1 MSNIKYTIGD
11 LLNSEQQGLVNTVN
25 LNGFMGKGIAY
36 QFKKKFPLN
45 YEAYVKA
52 CKNKEIDIGKVFIF
66 EENDK
71 TIINF
76 PTKINWREGTKI
88 EYVESGLKSLKNE
101 ILQRNIK
108 SIAIPPLG
116 CGNGG
121 LNWKNVKPLIEAYLS
136 DLSNA
141 ISILIY
147 EPINNFQS
155 SQKILRPPKISASH
169 YIFLEV
175 MNKLKIKSESEFHKE
190 LIMQKAM
197 FFLNF
202 FSKREFFKFEP
213 FNFGPYSHPVEIV
226 RRTVTEYF
234 EFYGCKKTKKDGE
247 KIANLMFKE
256 IASKKNIEKIEK
268 FKDYIPLVCEFCNN
282 MKDIKQLEV
291 VATILH
297 ILMIHNKM
305 SADDIAIFF
314 LEKYPKKYPHLYDKK
329 NILENIEWLILK
341 GILKED
347 LFKII
352 YY

>member
-11 LLNSEQQGLVNTVN
+11 LLNSKQQGLVNTVN
-25 LNGFMGKGIAY
+25 LNGLMGKGIAY

-52 CKNKEIDIGKVFIF
+52 CKNKEINIGKVFIF
-66 EENDK
+66 EENGK

-76 PTKINWREGTKI
+76 PTKANWREKAKI
-88 EYVESGLKSLKNE
+88 EYIESGLKSLKNE
-101 ILQRNIK
+101 IIQRNIK

-121 LNWKNVKPLIEAYLS
+121 LNWKDVKSLIETYLS
-136 DLSNA
+136 DLSNNT
-141 ISILIY
+141 SILIY

-155 SQKILRPPKISASH
+155 SQKISRPPKISVSH

-175 MNKLKIKSESEFHKE
+175 MNGLKIKSELKFHKE
-190 LIMQKAM
+190 LIAQKAI
-197 FFLNF
+197 FFLIF
-202 FSKREFFKFEP
+202 FSKKEFFKFESYK
-213 FNFGPYSHPVEIV
+213 FGPYCHPVEIV
-226 RRTVTEYF
+226 RKEVTEYF
-234 EFYGCKKTKKDGE
+234 EFHGYKKTKKDGK
-247 KIANLMFKE
+247 KISELMLKE

-268 FKDYIPLVCEFCNN
+268 IKNYIPMACEFCNS

-297 ILMIHNKM
+297 ILVLHNKM
-305 SADDIAIFF
+305 SADDIVSFF
-314 LEKYPKKYPHLYDKK
+314 LQKYPKKHPQSYDKK
-329 NILENIEWLILK
+329 NILENIKWLISK
-341 GILKED
+341 KILKED
-347 LFKII
+347 LFKKI